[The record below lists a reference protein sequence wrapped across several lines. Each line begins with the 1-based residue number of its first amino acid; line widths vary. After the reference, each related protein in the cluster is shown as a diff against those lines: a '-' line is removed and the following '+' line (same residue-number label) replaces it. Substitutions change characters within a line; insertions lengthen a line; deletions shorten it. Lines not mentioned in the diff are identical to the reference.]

1 MIGQLMNPS
10 SLQYVKEGLY
20 HYHFIVDGKIRFS
33 PDQPSAIDHD
43 QKIVNYLE
51 IDNYMIN
58 KAEEERDQQNNVI
71 NMADFLA
78 IENSWKLSENFM
90 RNCREKG

>member
-1 MIGQLMNPS
+1 
-10 SLQYVKEGLY
+10 
-20 HYHFIVDGKIRFS
+20 
-33 PDQPSAIDHD
+33 
-43 QKIVNYLE
+43 VNYIE
-51 IDNYMIN
+51 IDKYMIE
-58 KAEEERDQQNNVI
+58 KAEEERDQKNVL